1 MKPVTGTFS
10 SIKRHPAAA
19 SAEPHIYGKTP
30 AGAGS
35 HSSIGTILV
44 DSGRLSA
51 ENAERILRLQTE
63 QDKRFG
69 DVGIKLGLLTE
80 EDIRFALSRQFDY
93 LYLPQS
99 DTSLSH
105 DLVSAY
111 EPFSP
116 VVEKLRALRG
126 QLMLRWFNAETR
138 RNALAIVSPGKN
150 EGRSFIAA
158 NLAIVF
164 SQLGERTLL
173 IDADLRNP
181 RQHRLFKLGQGGGL
195 SGMLAGR
202 NGTEAIVRI
211 PPLPGLSVLPAGAVP
226 PNPQELIGRPIF
238 ADLLQTLVQD
248 FDIVIIDTPA
258 ASNYAEALTIAVGT
272 SAALI
277 LARKNRS
284 SATDLGSL
292 TRSLEQTRTT
302 LVGSVL
308 NDFN

>member
-1 MKPVTGTFS
+1 MKPVAGTFS
-10 SIKRHPAAA
+10 SIKRHPTAA
-19 SAEPHIYGKTP
+19 SGEATIYSRTP
-30 AGAGS
+30 AGAGI
-35 HSSIGTILV
+35 HNSIGTILV

-51 ENAERILRLQTE
+51 ENAERILRLQIE

-99 DTSLSH
+99 DTSLNH

-126 QLMLRWFNAETR
+126 QLMLRWYNAETR
-138 RNALAIVSPGKN
+138 RNALAIASPGEN

-181 RQHRLFKLGQGGGL
+181 RQHMLFKLGQSGGL

-202 NGTEAIVRI
+202 NGSEVIARI
-211 PPLPGLSVLPAGAVP
+211 SPLPGLSVLPAGAIP
-226 PNPQELIGRPIF
+226 PNPQELIGRPMF
-238 ADLLQTLVQD
+238 AGLLRTLVED
-248 FDIVIIDTPA
+248 FDVVIVDTPPA
-258 ASNYAEALTIAVGT
+258 GKYAEALTIAVGT

-284 SATDLGSL
+284 SATDLVSL
-292 TRSLEQTRTT
+292 TRSLEQTRAT
-302 LVGSVL
+302 LLGSVL
-308 NDFN
+308 NDF

>member
-10 SIKRHPAAA
+10 TLKRHPATNAG
-19 SAEPHIYGKTP
+19 EPHIYAKTP
-30 AGAGS
+30 PATGS

-44 DSGRLSA
+44 DSGRLSS
-51 ENAERILRLQTE
+51 ENAERILRLQIE

-69 DVGIKLGLLTE
+69 DVGVKLGLLTE

-99 DTSLSH
+99 DTSLNH
-105 DLVSAY
+105 ALVAAY
-111 EPFSP
+111 EPFSST
-116 VVEKLRALRG
+116 VEKLRSLRG

-138 RNALAIVSPGKN
+138 RNALAIVSPGQC

-181 RQHRLFKLGQGGGL
+181 RQHKLFKLGQGGGL

-202 NGTEAIVRI
+202 NGTEAIARI
-211 PPLPGLSVLPAGAVP
+211 SPLPGLSVLPAGAVP
-226 PNPQELIGRPIF
+226 PNPQELIGRPVF
-238 ADLLQTLVQD
+238 AQLLQTLIQD
-248 FDIVIIDTPA
+248 FDVVIVDTPA
-258 ASNYAEALTIAVGT
+258 AGDYAEALTIAVGT
-272 SAALI
+272 SAALV
-277 LARKNRS
+277 LARKNHS
-284 SATDLGSL
+284 SAPDIATLA
-292 TRSLEQTRTT
+292 RSLEQTRTT

-308 NDFN
+308 NDF

>member
-10 SIKRHPAAA
+10 SIRRHPATA
-19 SAEPHIYGKTP
+19 SGDAHVYAKPP

-51 ENAERILRLQTE
+51 ENAERILRLQIE

-99 DTSLSH
+99 DTSLNH

-126 QLMLRWFNAETR
+126 QLMLRWFNADTR
-138 RNALAIVSPGKN
+138 RNALAVVSPGEN

-181 RQHRLFKLGQGGGL
+181 RQHKLFKLRQGGGL

-202 NGTEAIVRI
+202 SGTEAIARI
-211 PPLPGLSVLPAGAVP
+211 SQLPGLWALPAGAVP
-226 PNPQELIGRPIF
+226 PNPQELIGRPVF
-238 ADLLQTLVQD
+238 AELLQTLIQD
-248 FDIVIIDTPA
+248 FDVVVVDTPA
-258 ASNYAEALTIAVGT
+258 AGIHAEALTIAVGVS
-272 SAALI
+272 SALL
-277 LARKNRS
+277 LARKNQS
-284 SATDLGSL
+284 SMQDVATLA
-292 TRSLEQTRTT
+292 RSLEQTRTM

-308 NDFN
+308 NDY

>member
-10 SIKRHPAAA
+10 SVKRHPATNF
-19 SAEPHIYGKTP
+19 AEPDIYGKVQ

-44 DSGRLSA
+44 DSGRLSS
-51 ENAERILRLQTE
+51 ENAERILRLQIE

-69 DVGIKLGLLTE
+69 DAGIKLGLLTE
-80 EDIRFALSRQFDY
+80 DDIRFALSRQFDY

-99 DTSLSH
+99 DTSLNH
-105 DLVSAY
+105 DLVAAY

-116 VVEKLRALRG
+116 MVEKLRALRG

-138 RNALAIVSPGKN
+138 RNALAIVSPGEN

-181 RQHRLFKLGQGGGL
+181 RQHKLFKLGHSAGL

-202 NGTEAIVRI
+202 NGTEAIARI
-211 PPLPGLSVLPAGAVP
+211 SPLLGLSVLPAGAVP

-238 ADLLQTLVQD
+238 AELLQTFIQD
-248 FDIVIIDTPA
+248 FDIVIVDTPA
-258 ASNYAEALTIAVGT
+258 ANNHVEALTIAVGT
-272 SAALI
+272 AAALI

-284 SATDLGSL
+284 SVADVSSL
-292 TRSLEQTRTT
+292 VRSLQQTRTT
-302 LVGSVL
+302 TVGSVL
-308 NDFN
+308 NDF

>member
-10 SIKRHPAAA
+10 SVRRHPATA
-19 SAEPHIYGKTP
+19 SGEGHIYPKTTV
-30 AGAGS
+30 GAGS

-51 ENAERILRLQTE
+51 ENAERILRLQIE
-63 QDKRFG
+63 QGKRFG
-69 DVGIKLGLLTE
+69 DVGIKLGVLTE

-99 DTSLSH
+99 DTSLNH
-105 DLVSAY
+105 DLVAAY

-126 QLMLRWFNAETR
+126 QLMLRWFNADTR
-138 RNALAIVSPGKN
+138 RNAIAVVSPGEN
-150 EGRSFIAA
+150 EGRSYIAA
-158 NLAIVF
+158 NLAVVF

-181 RQHRLFKLGQGGGL
+181 RQHKLFKLGQGGGL

-202 NGTEAIVRI
+202 SGTEAIARI
-211 PPLPGLSVLPAGAVP
+211 SQLPGLWVLPSGAVP
-226 PNPQELIGRPIF
+226 PNPQELIGRPVF
-238 ADLLQTLVQD
+238 AELLQSLIQD
-248 FDIVIIDTPA
+248 FDIVVVDTPA
-258 ASNYAEALTIAVGT
+258 AGIYAEALTIAVGVS
-272 SAALI
+272 SALL
-277 LARKNRS
+277 LARKNQS
-284 SATDLGSL
+284 SMEDVATLG
-292 TRSLEQTRTT
+292 RSLGQTRTT

-308 NDFN
+308 NDY